1 MSNQITI
8 LREVEKYTGIYCI
21 KVNDCIV
28 YVSGTKDLAGRTMYQ
43 YDQIKKAKE
52 NKYQLLKTAS
62 TQGYTI
68 TVWLLEQCKGK
79 DLAKRK
85 GFWIRQL
92 KPILNKSAV
101 STSQEF
107 FDEVSSRRDA
117 INGTKQIIVKDVES
131 HQFRRLK
138 RRDDII
144 RIYFSYKHSTTETIT
159 IKL

>member
-8 LREVEKYTGIYCI
+8 LKEVEKYTGIYCI

-52 NKYQLLKTAS
+52 NMYQLLKTAS

-92 KPILNKSAV
+92 KPILNRPAV
-101 STSQEF
+101 STSQDF

-131 HQFRRLK
+131 HKFRMSK

-144 RIYFSYKHSTTETIT
+144 NIYYSYKHSTKEIVS